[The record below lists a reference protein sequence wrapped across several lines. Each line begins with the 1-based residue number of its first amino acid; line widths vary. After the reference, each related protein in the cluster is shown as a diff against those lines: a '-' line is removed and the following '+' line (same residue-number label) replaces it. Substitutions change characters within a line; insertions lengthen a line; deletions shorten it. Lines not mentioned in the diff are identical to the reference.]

1 MLLDKLMSEP
11 LLKKYPAEIFGYP
24 YNNLTQEA
32 KRIRSE
38 QYCPF
43 LKGECKKPRKSEP
56 HIKVGLCS
64 VGYKGNHSNKYIPVI
79 ICPYRF
85 ELKVVRQKINELYF
99 PNISNDSIKWLPE
112 VYLGKTVGYFD
123 YVPTCIETTSQELRI
138 KNFVCVEL
146 QAAGTTGTPW
156 QAFQEHKTHGRFL
169 KDSYDYG
176 INWANEFAKT
186 MMQQAYKKG
195 LIISQWKRKLVFIVQ
210 DVGLRYLEE
219 NYNTEGLHST
229 TMTSDPIHF
238 CTFEMIWDDTRSVWT
253 QEFKRRVSTDCDG
266 VGKMLGGLSEMDF
279 PTQDKF
285 IDRLSNKIHA
295 LNV

>member
-1 MLLDKLMSEP
+1 MSEP

-24 YNNLTQEA
+24 FNDLGQNA
-32 KRIRSE
+32 RKIRSE

-43 LKGECKKPRKSEP
+43 IKSECKKPRKSEP

-64 VGYKGNHSNKYIPVI
+64 VGYKGKHSDKYIPVI

-85 ELKVVRQKINELYF
+85 ELEVIREKITELYF
-99 PNISNDSIKWLPE
+99 PNTSNDSIKWLPE
-112 VYLGKTVGYFD
+112 VYLGRTVGYFD
-123 YVPTCIETTSQELRI
+123 YVPTEVESSWQKLLI
-138 KNFVCVEL
+138 KDFVCVEL

-156 QAFQEHKTHGRFL
+156 EAFQEHKTHGKFL
-169 KDSYDYG
+169 KNSYNYG

-195 LIISQWKRKLVFIVQ
+195 LIISQWNKKLVFVVQ
-210 DVGLRYLEE
+210 DIGLRYLEE
-219 NYNTEGLHST
+219 NYNTERLHSDVL
-229 TMTSDPIHF
+229 TSDPIHF

-266 VGKMLGGLSEMDF
+266 ISKMLGGLSETDF
-279 PTQDKF
+279 PTRENFINRLLDK
-285 IDRLSNKIHA
+285 IRMLK
-295 LNV
+295 V